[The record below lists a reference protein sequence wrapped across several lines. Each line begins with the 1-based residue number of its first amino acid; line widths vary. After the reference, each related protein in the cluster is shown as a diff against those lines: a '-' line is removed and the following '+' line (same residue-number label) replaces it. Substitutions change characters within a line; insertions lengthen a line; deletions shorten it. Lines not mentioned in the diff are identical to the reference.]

1 MAGPFEG
8 ILGGNCELKI
18 LEFLLPLKDMDF
30 NISELAEEAEVSRP
44 TANNVIKKFV
54 EWGIMEVSQTRGG
67 NDYYQINP
75 DSPFVIAIENFN
87 NTIIEHILGEETL
100 HEIHDYWK
108 QKAPK
113 PSAAITSVEAKPEM
127 PEFSPEAM
135 DLGSIGWC
143 ESRQPKEIPA
153 FVVTWPMSQGEDT
166 YDAN

>member
-54 EWGIMEVSQTRGG
+54 EWGIMEVSQRRGG

-108 QKAPK
+108 QHAPK
-113 PSAAITSVEAKPEM
+113 PSAATTSVEAKPEM
-127 PEFSPEAM
+127 PEFSPEVS
-135 DLGSIGWC
+135 DLGILQWC
-143 ESRQPKEIPA
+143 GNSEPKKAPA
-153 FVVTWPMSQGEDT
+153 FGVTWPIGLGEDM
-166 YDAN
+166 YVAN